1 MVTPPTHH
9 TRHLVWH
16 AVCTLRVLP
25 NRLCMTIGQV
35 MEPVI
40 KDKQGSLA
48 FSGVWER
55 RPPPGP
61 PCAPAP
67 YTHTGLS
74 FSVTLK
80 QIDSYPGISE
90 FSLCHSSSY
99 SFVVCYYGNCFK
111 CEKSIM
117 CAFFNKKTQHGL
129 LIIFCVNYCIYNLM
143 CLQD

>member
-1 MVTPPTHH
+1 MTPPHPTFSMACCLH
-9 TRHLVWH
+9 T
-16 AVCTLRVLP
+16 ASPAQC
-25 NRLCMTIGQV
+25 LCMTIGQV